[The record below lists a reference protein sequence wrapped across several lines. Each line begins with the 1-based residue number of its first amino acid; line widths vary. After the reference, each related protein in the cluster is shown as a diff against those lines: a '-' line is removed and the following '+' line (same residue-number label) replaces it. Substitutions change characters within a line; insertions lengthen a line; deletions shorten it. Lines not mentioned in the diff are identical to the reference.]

1 MLKRIILFLIA
12 SLLPAGLALAQE
24 TTAFKAPMYVKSELG
39 KYRSEASFKL
49 KPRSY
54 SEGYVRIH
62 GRPVSDFLIPILLST
77 LSKERFRELQPY
89 GLRINLHFN
98 GIEKYLAYV
107 SFRYEQGTKVLDAL
121 LTNEEMNAI
130 EKACKKLE
138 FEYDFWF
145 TNELDDFTELSCY
158 ISFKDFKIKRHKVI
172 YTNYFFGE
180 P

>member
-1 MLKRIILFLIA
+1 MRKRIILSLIV
-12 SLLPAGLALAQE
+12 SLLPIGFALAQGN
-24 TTAFKAPMYVKSELG
+24 TATKAPVYVKDELG
-39 KYRSEASFKL
+39 EYRSEASFKL

-89 GLRINLHFN
+89 TLCINLHFN

-107 SFRYEQGTKVLDAL
+107 SFRYEQGPKVLDAL

-138 FEYDFWF
+138 FEYDFWL
-145 TNELDDFTELSCY
+145 TGELNDFTELFCY

-172 YTNYFFGE
+172 YTDYFFGK

>member
-1 MLKRIILFLIA
+1 MPRLVFFLLLSI
-12 SLLPAGLALAQE
+12 LPAGLTLAQE
-24 TTAFKAPMYVKSELG
+24 ITATTAPVYVRSELG
-39 KYRSEASFKL
+39 EYRRAASFEL

-54 SEGYVRIH
+54 SEGHIRIH

-89 GLRINLHFN
+89 DLRINLHFN

-107 SFRYEQGTKVLDAL
+107 SFRYEQGAKVLDAL
-121 LTNEEMNAI
+121 LTNEEMDAI

-138 FEYDFWF
+138 FEYDFWL
-145 TNELDDFTELSCY
+145 TGELNSFTELFCY
-158 ISFKDFKIKRHKVI
+158 IKFKDFKIKRHKVI
-172 YTNYFFGE
+172 YTDYFFGK